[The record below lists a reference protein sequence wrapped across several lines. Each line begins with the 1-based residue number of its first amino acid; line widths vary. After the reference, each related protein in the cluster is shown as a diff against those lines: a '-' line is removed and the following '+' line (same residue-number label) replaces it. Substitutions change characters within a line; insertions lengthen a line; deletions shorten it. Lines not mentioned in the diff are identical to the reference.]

1 MAISVQG
8 APGDTRSLRLHS
20 PHRRR
25 PTRRVLGAVTTVLA
39 GLVALLLVAS
49 VALAVL
55 VRHGPSGDLVA
66 FGHPVFSVASGS
78 MTPTF
83 DTGDL
88 IVDRAL
94 TTSEAASLHVGEIIT
109 FRAVSPATGN
119 IPLTVTHRIY
129 AVRRALSPL
138 GVPVVSYTTKGDANN
153 APDQWTIHPNDVLG
167 QYESRISAGGY
178 VMAALHRPLTFVLL
192 IMAPVVYLAFSW
204 TRRRWIAIGAAEADA
219 GSPRELE
226 QPADDE

>member
-1 MAISVQG
+1 VAISVQG
-8 APGDTRSLRLHS
+8 APVDTRSLRLDA
-20 PHRRR
+20 PPRGR
-25 PTRRVLGAVTTVLA
+25 TARRVLGAVTTVLA
-39 GLVALLLVAS
+39 GVVAILLVAS

-83 DTGDL
+83 STGDL
-88 IVDRAL
+88 IVDRPL
-94 TTSEAASLHVGEIIT
+94 TTGEAASLHVGEIVT
-109 FRAVSPATGN
+109 FRADSPATGN
-119 IPLTVTHRIY
+119 VPLIVTHRIY
-129 AVRRALSPL
+129 AVRRVLSPL

-167 QYESRISAGGY
+167 QYESRIPAGGY
-178 VMAALHRPLTFVLL
+178 VMAALHRPLTFILL

-204 TRRRWIAIGAAEADA
+204 TRRRWIAIGVAEADA
-219 GSPRELE
+219 GSPCELE
-226 QPADDE
+226 KSDDE